1 MRALWP
7 LVLAGSAPCLLWLLV
22 LSAGAVPSLPPDLPP
37 AERDR
42 LRPIAEQ
49 ADVST
54 HVEARSFVA
63 RQDVFEYLLDHPE
76 LASHVARAL
85 RLARYQVRRTPEG
98 LWLDDGWG
106 VTGYFRVVYA
116 SNGTRVSHA
125 RGQFKKA
132 LLPTIHGEAVT
143 VIAYDATPI
152 GDGRSRFRTWVT
164 GFVRLDSR
172 FLAGLMRLA
181 SSVAQ
186 RKADL
191 EARRLMKVFAEASTA
206 IDADP
211 AGVLARVSQRPDVPR
226 RELEEFARL
235 LSDR

>member
-7 LVLAGSAPCLLWLLV
+7 LVLAGSVPCLLWLLV
-22 LSAGAVPSLPPDLPP
+22 FSAGAVPSLPPDLPP